1 MRIFFRRILIFVLVA
16 ALFFTNINIS
26 VAASGIGKESFYQ
39 MKNEQED
46 TRQIENITTE
56 SQEST
61 AGYKVPNSLSVPFFT
76 FVKETPPPVPP
87 PTLTELLL
95 LNRGVKL
102 YCLPFE

>member
-46 TRQIENITTE
+46 TL
-56 SQEST
+56 
-61 AGYKVPNSLSVPFFT
+61 SLIHI
-76 FVKETPPPVPP
+76 
-87 PTLTELLL
+87 
-95 LNRGVKL
+95 
-102 YCLPFE
+102 